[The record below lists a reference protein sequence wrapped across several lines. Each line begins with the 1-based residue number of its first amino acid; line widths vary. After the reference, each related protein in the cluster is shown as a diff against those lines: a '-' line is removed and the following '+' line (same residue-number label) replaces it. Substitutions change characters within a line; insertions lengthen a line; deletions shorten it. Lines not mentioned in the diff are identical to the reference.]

1 MSSDFDFMEV
11 EFNFGP
17 NYQKGKLTQS
27 SEIKPYCCHL
37 PITMLHNSAAKMTHF
52 CSVTTEKSLTGFP
65 LLMVPTANKLKQT
78 LDVSCGNHL
87 NSAMWHP
94 KNPAVIPMLGSMGG
108 EVHQASRC
116 YHVPQRSS

>member
-37 PITMLHNSAAKMTHF
+37 PITMLHNSAAKNDPFLFSYHRKIPIWISSADGTH
-52 CSVTTEKSLTGFP
+52 SK
-65 LLMVPTANKLKQT
+65 
-78 LDVSCGNHL
+78 
-87 NSAMWHP
+87 
-94 KNPAVIPMLGSMGG
+94 
-108 EVHQASRC
+108 
-116 YHVPQRSS
+116 

>member
-65 LLMVPTANKLKQT
+65 LLMQDSK
-78 LDVSCGNHL
+78 
-87 NSAMWHP
+87 
-94 KNPAVIPMLGSMGG
+94 
-108 EVHQASRC
+108 
-116 YHVPQRSS
+116 